1 MDNTLHYEVLDP
13 IFNEYDD
20 FVDKTAGLKTIAFKY
35 FGANLQQAI
44 EYLNISDKEDSIDNE
59 FPTFDSKETQEYYQP
74 ELLN

>member
-13 IFNEYDD
+13 IFNEYDA

-44 EYLNISDKEDSIDNE
+44 EYLNVSDKEDSIDNE
-59 FPTFDSKETQEYYQP
+59 FPTSDSKETQEYYQP

>member
-13 IFNEYDD
+13 IFNEYDA

-44 EYLNISDKEDSIDNE
+44 EYLNVSDKEDSIDNE
-59 FPTFDSKETQEYYQP
+59 FLTLDSKETQEYYQP